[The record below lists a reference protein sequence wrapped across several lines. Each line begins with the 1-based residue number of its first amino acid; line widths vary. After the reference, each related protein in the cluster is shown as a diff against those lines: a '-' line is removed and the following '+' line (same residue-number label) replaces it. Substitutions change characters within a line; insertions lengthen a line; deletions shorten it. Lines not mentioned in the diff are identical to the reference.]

1 MASAA
6 LALSSKEQIVVTAER
21 LFAEHGIDGVSLRQI
36 GQSAG
41 NANNSAVQYHFG
53 TKDNLIRAI
62 FEYRLPY
69 LTRRRQLLV
78 AERCPSSL
86 RSWVECYLT
95 PVLEQAEHPG
105 SWYLTFVTQLHRWD
119 RGRLLLGRIP
129 APAMATTEEFFARLR
144 GFLDIPEPICS
155 NRISQAVTACLHAC
169 ADREAERAR
178 GEPLL
183 PYAVHM
189 RDLLDGLVGFLQAPV
204 SAEAVAALETASEPR
219 RLRVVVP

>member
-21 LFAEHGIDGVSLRQI
+21 LFAEHGIEGVSLRHI

-53 TKDNLIRAI
+53 SKDNLIRAI

-78 AERCPSSL
+78 AERRPASL
-86 RSWVECYLT
+86 RAWVECYLI
-95 PVLEQAEHPG
+95 PVIEQAEEPG

-119 RGRLLLGRIP
+119 QGQLLDRVPPP
-129 APAMATTEEFFARLR
+129 ARAATEDFFARVR
-144 GFLDIPEPICS
+144 GFLEIPEPIRS
-155 NRISQAVTACLHAC
+155 NRITQAVATCLHAC

-178 GEPLL
+178 GKPLL
-183 PYAVHM
+183 PYTVHKS
-189 RDLLDGLVGFLQAPV
+189 DLLDGIVGFLRAPV
-204 SAEAVAALETASEPR
+204 SAESVTALESTEQPS
-219 RLRVVVP
+219 RLRIVVP

>member
-6 LALSSKEQIVVTAER
+6 LAPSSKEQIVLAAER

-95 PVLEQAEHPG
+95 PVLEQAEYPG

-119 RGRLLLGRIP
+119 QGRLLLGRIP
-129 APAMATTEEFFARLR
+129 ASARATTEEFFARLR

-155 NRISQAVTACLHAC
+155 NRMPARLRRPGGRTGP
-169 ADREAERAR
+169 RRA
-178 GEPLL
+178 L
-183 PYAVHM
+183 
-189 RDLLDGLVGFLQAPV
+189 
-204 SAEAVAALETASEPR
+204 AALRRAHARPSRRPR
-219 RLRVVVP
+219 RLPPGARVG